1 MSTDGSGR
9 PNPGAVPTAP
19 RRRRVRRPALTIN
32 VPNALTVLRILITP
46 LFVIFLLRDLHGLA
60 LAVFVAAGVSDGLDG
75 LVARMLNQRS
85 DLGAILD
92 PIADKLLLS
101 AAYISLGVL
110 LTIPGWVVVV
120 VISRDV
126 LIVTGIAVL
135 SFCHVDFDIRPSMLS
150 KWTTVVQILT
160 VGVALIQF
168 LYPAAQALRVLC
180 WVTASMTVLSGLHYT
195 YVGLNT
201 LQAGFEA
208 RSRREDE

>member
-1 MSTDGSGR
+1 MSTDGIGS
-9 PNPGAVPTAP
+9 PTARS
-19 RRRRVRRPALTIN
+19 RRRAARRPALTIT

-60 LAVFVAAGVSDGLDG
+60 LLVFVAAGVSDGLDG
-75 LVARMLNQRS
+75 LVARMFNQRS

-101 AAYISLGVL
+101 AAFISLGVL
-110 LTIPGWVVVV
+110 RTIPGWVVVI

-135 SFCHVDFDIRPSMLS
+135 TFCQVEFDIRPSLLS
-150 KWTTVVQILT
+150 KWTTVAQILT
-160 VGVALIQF
+160 VGIGLIQF
-168 LYPAAQALRVLC
+168 LYPAAQVLQVLC
-180 WVTASMTVLSGLHYT
+180 WVTVSMTVLSGLHYT